1 MAFYQ
6 WLVPLVAVLF
16 MIRVVRQYQNQKR
29 ILGSMIIWLLFWSIV
44 CILAIIPDSIS
55 FKIAEVLGFKSN
67 INAVIFVALGF
78 LFIFMFYMNATLE
91 KLEKQVTDTI
101 RKLAMENQKLKEKLS
116 KDENGENE
124 DTLHS

>member
-1 MAFYQ
+1 
-6 WLVPLVAVLF
+6 
-16 MIRVVRQYQNQKR
+16 NQKR